1 MKLQGNTIL
10 ITGGSG
16 GIGLAF
22 AKKLAAEGNE
32 VIITGRNAEKLA
44 AAAKETPALQTI
56 QSDAGDPKAIAK
68 LAAEVKQKYPKL
80 NVLFNNAGIMTF
92 KNLAVP
98 EDFTALTSEIAIN
111 LAGPIGLV
119 SAFVEHLVANKGT
132 IINVSSGL
140 AFVPLPAAPVYCA
153 TKAAMH
159 SYTISLRTQLAPHG
173 VEVIE
178 LMPPA
183 VKTDLAALPEEG
195 VKVISTDELVAATM
209 KSLAKGRLEI
219 RPGQANQL
227 RFMNRV
233 APGFIQGQLAKGSK
247 SLIPAA
253 AGR

>member
-22 AKKLAAEGNE
+22 AKRFVAGGNE
-32 VIITGRNAEKLA
+32 VIITGRNADKLA
-44 AAAKETPALQTI
+44 AAAKETPALKTI
-56 QSDAGDPKAIAK
+56 RSDAGDAGAITA
-68 LAAEVKQKYPKL
+68 LAAEVKEKYPKL
-80 NVLFNNAGIMTF
+80 NVLFNNAGVMQF
-92 KNLAVP
+92 RNLAVA
-98 EDFTALTSEIAIN
+98 EDFESLTTELDIN
-111 LAGPIGLV
+111 LAGPIRLV
-119 SAFVEHLVANKGT
+119 SAFVGLLKANKGT

-159 SYTISLRTQLAPHG
+159 SYTLSLREQLADHG

-195 VKVISTDELVAATM
+195 VKVITTDVLVDATM
-209 KSLAKGRLEI
+209 KALAKGQVEI
-219 RPGQANQL
+219 RPGQANGL
-227 RFMNRV
+227 RFMNRM
-233 APGFIQGQLAKGSK
+233 APGFIHKQLAKGSK
-247 SLIPAA
+247 GLIPTAE
-253 AGR
+253 